1 MLIVGER
8 INTSRNSINEAVE
21 KGDAVFI
28 ANEVQKQAKAGAD
41 YIDLNAGSRLASE
54 KEDLLWLIKVAES
67 ASEKPLSLDSPDA
80 QVLLQAIKQ
89 VQKRPMINSTT
100 AERNRFEAMKPVF
113 LERDCEIIG
122 LCLDERGIPK
132 SAEEA
137 IKNAAFLVE
146 NLTRL
151 GISPAHIHLDPLIQP
166 LSVHKDNGLLAL
178 ETIRRLHAEFPEV
191 KLICGLSNISFG
203 LPSRFLLNRIFIVL
217 CLGAGLDGAIV
228 DPLDQK
234 LMTNILVAET
244 LLGKDDYCLKYL
256 RANRA
261 GTLIG

>member
-8 INTSRNSINEAVE
+8 INTSRPSINDAVA
-21 KGDAVFI
+21 KRDAVFI
-28 ANEVQKQAKAGAD
+28 TNEVQKQAAAGAD

-67 ASEKPLSLDSPDA
+67 ASPKPLSLDSPDP

-89 VQKRPMINSTT
+89 VQKKPLINSTT
-100 AERNRFEAMKPVF
+100 AERNRFEAMKPVL
-113 LERDCEIIG
+113 LERECEIIG
-122 LCLDERGIPK
+122 LCLDEHGIPK
-132 SAEEA
+132 NVDQAL
-137 IKNAAFLVE
+137 KNAGFLVD

-151 GISPAHIHLDPLIQP
+151 GFAPGHIHLDPLIQP

-178 ETIRRLHAEFPEV
+178 ETIRHLHSEFPEV
-191 KLICGLSNISFG
+191 KIICGLSNISFG

-244 LLGKDDYCLKYL
+244 LLGKDEYCLKYL

>member
-8 INTSRNSINEAVE
+8 INTSRRSINEAVE
-21 KGDAVFI
+21 KRDAAFI
-28 ANEVQKQAKAGAD
+28 SMEVQKQAKAGAD
-41 YIDLNAGSRLASE
+41 YIDLNAGSRLTSE
-54 KEDLLWLIKVAES
+54 KEDLLWLIKVAEE
-67 ASEKPLSLDSPDA
+67 ASEKPLSLDSPDP

-89 VQKRPMINSTT
+89 VQKKPMINSTT
-100 AERNRFEAMKPVF
+100 AEKSRFEAMKAVI
-113 LERDCEIIG
+113 LERECEIVG
-122 LCLDERGIPK
+122 LCLDEEGIPK
-132 SAEEA
+132 TADQA
-137 IKNAAFLVE
+137 LKNASFLID

-151 GISPAHIHLDPLIQP
+151 GISPGYIHLDPLIQP

-178 ETIRRLHAEFPEV
+178 ETIRRLRKEFPEANV
-191 KLICGLSNISFG
+191 IGGLSNVSFG
-203 LPSRFLLNRIFIVL
+203 LPNRFLLNRIFIVL
-217 CLGAGLDGAIV
+217 CLGAGLNGAIV

-261 GTLIG
+261 GTLIT